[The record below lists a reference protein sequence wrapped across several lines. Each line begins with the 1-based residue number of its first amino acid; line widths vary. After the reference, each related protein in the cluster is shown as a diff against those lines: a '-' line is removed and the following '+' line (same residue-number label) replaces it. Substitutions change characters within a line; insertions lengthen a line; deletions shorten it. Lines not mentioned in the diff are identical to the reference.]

1 MSLSPPP
8 PGRWRVQDLR
18 RVPQEAGPGSPGSP
32 RVFHFHF
39 SLLNICVDLGLW
51 PLSSG
56 VSPRYTRKAP
66 PGWKDTTPGSTH
78 AGTRRISDSAQP
90 HAGAHPTQPPRRLR
104 VGAVTNERKDTPGAT
119 VTWPSTPLGA
129 GRQHCIHL
137 LQHYHDR
144 PPLTPPPSWALL
156 SILLETWPCSTRRDR
171 EACLVPISHSSLDLP
186 LSPIGHCHCH
196 SPK

>member
-1 MSLSPPP
+1 MEGPGPQEGAPGGWPRFSRKPQGFSLSLLPS
-8 PGRWRVQDLR
+8 QHLR
-18 RVPQEAGPGSPGSP
+18 RPGTLAT
-32 RVFHFHF
+32 VFR
-39 SLLNICVDLGLW
+39 C
-51 PLSSG
+51 
-56 VSPRYTRKAP
+56 SPRYTRKAP

-129 GRQHCIHL
+129 DRQHCIHL

-171 EACLVPISHSSLDLP
+171 EAWLVPISHSSLDLP